1 MNCKLALL
9 SLFALALP
17 VSAQGTNGAAK
28 SPLSVDDILDIVT
41 VRSSGMTEDGRW
53 LVITESTSRDRIGI
67 DNYRNGDPTY
77 IRPSQALVSIVDTA
91 TGSKTPLFRHK
102 VQAQGFS
109 WSPDGSLLAFMLR
122 VGNRFE
128 LRVWERETGQVQSP
142 APPPDRVV
150 AHNASLQWLPDSSG
164 LVLALRTSSWSREA
178 KASFDALTAG
188 PIVVF
193 SSESPFL
200 EWDSVRRL
208 SMRQILAV
216 CDLYTGEFRELL
228 PEIDL
233 RSYQLSTDGSI
244 VRYQEDI
251 TEKTNYDI
259 SGNNSTVSVLPV
271 AGGEPRTIIESTRQ
285 TQARWAPDGRHYAI
299 AKNGDLYFAS
309 VDDEEPRRLTG
320 SDDEPTGEEETEEED
335 RERFSINRLSS
346 DAAQMIASSNKGL
359 YLIDT
364 ATGERKLFLER
375 DPDDDRAPRYSVNA
389 WSTDGQHIFLSR
401 SSPSIWSRGFAV
413 YDVAQG
419 SLRDLI
425 LDDRLYGSFQL
436 SDNGSTVVF
445 AASEGNRT
453 NDLYVTDPG
462 FDNVRRLTTANPFLA
477 NRSLSD
483 TELITYLDVDGNEL
497 YGVIYYPTE
506 YVPSVRYPTI
516 FLVYER
522 FFDNRFNAG
531 INHLTSRGYAVVQ
544 PSVQFE
550 QGYPGEAWLKGVTAA
565 ANKVIDMGLADPDR
579 LGVHGTSYG
588 GYATNLLIAQT
599 KRFKAAINISGK
611 VNMVSFYTDSPRIG
625 TRNIRAPER
634 GQDRIGATLWEQ
646 PQKYIATSAIM
657 DADRITTPLLLLT
670 GEQDHNVP
678 GRQAMEMFYALRRLG
693 QTVEWVNYINGGHGT
708 PTSEVGEVHDYYQRI
723 LGWYDKYLK
732 GDEAE
737 AVVLSPQN
745 GNRRDG

>member
-1 MNCKLALL
+1 
-9 SLFALALP
+9 
-17 VSAQGTNGAAK
+17 
-28 SPLSVDDILDIVT
+28 
-41 VRSSGMTEDGRW
+41 
-53 LVITESTSRDRIGI
+53 
-67 DNYRNGDPTY
+67 
-77 IRPSQALVSIVDTA
+77 
-91 TGSKTPLFRHK
+91 
-102 VQAQGFS
+102 
-109 WSPDGSLLAFMLR
+109 
-122 VGNRFE
+122 
-128 LRVWERETGQVQSP
+128 
-142 APPPDRVV
+142 
-150 AHNASLQWLPDSSG
+150 
-164 LVLALRTSSWSREA
+164 
-178 KASFDALTAG
+178 
-188 PIVVF
+188 
-193 SSESPFL
+193 
-200 EWDSVRRL
+200 
-208 SMRQILAV
+208 
-216 CDLYTGEFRELL
+216 
-228 PEIDL
+228 
-233 RSYQLSTDGSI
+233 
-244 VRYQEDI
+244 
-251 TEKTNYDI
+251 
-259 SGNNSTVSVLPV
+259 
-271 AGGEPRTIIESTRQ
+271 
-285 TQARWAPDGRHYAI
+285 
-299 AKNGDLYFAS
+299 
-309 VDDEEPRRLTG
+309 
-320 SDDEPTGEEETEEED
+320 
-335 RERFSINRLSS
+335 
-346 DAAQMIASSNKGL
+346 
-359 YLIDT
+359 
-364 ATGERKLFLER
+364 
-375 DPDDDRAPRYSVNA
+375 VNA

-401 SSPSIWSRGFAV
+401 SSPSTWRRGFAV

-462 FDNVRRLTTANPFLA
+462 FDNVRRLTEANSFLA

-483 TELITYLDVDGNEL
+483 TELISYLDVDGNEL
-497 YGVIYYPTE
+497 YGVIYYPTD

-565 ANKVIDMGLADPDR
+565 ANKLIDMGVADPDR

-646 PQKYIATSAIM
+646 PQKYMATSAIM

-708 PTSEVGEVHDYYQRI
+708 PTSEVGEFHDYYQRI

-732 GDEAE
+732 VDEAE

-745 GNRRDG
+745 GNGRDG